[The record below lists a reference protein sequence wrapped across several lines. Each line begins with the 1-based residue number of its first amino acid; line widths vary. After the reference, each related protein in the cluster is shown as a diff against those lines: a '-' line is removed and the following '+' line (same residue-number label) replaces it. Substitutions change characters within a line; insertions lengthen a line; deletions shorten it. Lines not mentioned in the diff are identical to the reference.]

1 MAKPQIDLKFGA
13 DLKDFRRGIS
23 NIDSSLKQL
32 SSGFTALGGVIGA
45 SFAVDAIRQFAAESV
60 ELGATM
66 EGVRGAF
73 MRFADPST
81 LDNLRDAVSG
91 TVDDLKLMQM
101 AVRAKNFKIPMDVLA
116 KGLRFATQ
124 RAVETG
130 ESIDYL
136 VESFVIG
143 LGRESVKILDN
154 LGISTLEIQ
163 RKTKE
168 MGDMTTAVGAI
179 MDEAFSKAGERVV
192 TTSMKIDQQRAAVA
206 NLKTEIGEKLAPVY
220 MAVAQGGLE
229 FINAITNSFASFTQ
243 AYGEMFR
250 AIGLVKREQDRFGQS
265 ISETGKQRIDA
276 EEKSLF
282 RLNAMLESLQDNNL
296 AEDQRRI
303 LINKINTEY
312 KDYLPNLLSEKDTLE
327 DIRDVAKQVN
337 KTAREKINQ
346 IIYQEKINKATEDGV
361 QAQKDLN
368 RLTIEQSE
376 MIARGGYY
384 AMTIEQLRE
393 LGTSGKNM
401 GHEFRAAS
409 SEVITMNNNIDDAR
423 ARLKRSEIIIDGY
436 TKRLNGSTESTE
448 ELTEKTE
455 GLDNSLKNLDK
466 TIKDDVVESLE
477 IIETKF
483 ESIGDDVEEFDETF
497 DHSFRRAIETFKRFR
512 DEFMMFGQILQQSF
526 EAAFSPLEEGETR
539 IGRFREVFVQQLKMM
554 AAQLLATA
562 AAAAILATILTIA
575 FGGTNVAGQAM
586 FGKAGMNFGNLFSAS
601 FQGLGGMGFN
611 GGFGGSDGG
620 GFNIMRIIRGQ
631 DILLIQERAG
641 RNRNRS
647 TGIGG

>member
-23 NIDSSLKQL
+23 NIDSSLKRL
-32 SSGFTALGGVIGA
+32 SGGFTALGATIGA

-130 ESIDYL
+130 ESVDYL

-179 MDEAFSKAGERVV
+179 MDEEFSKAGERVV

-206 NLKTEIGEKLAPVY
+206 NLKTQIGEKLAPVY

-229 FINAITNSFASFTQ
+229 FISAITNSFQSFTT

-337 KTAREKINQ
+337 QTARERINQ
-346 IIYQEKINKATEDGV
+346 IIFQEKINKATEDGV

-368 RLTIEQSE
+368 RLTIEQAQMVS
-376 MIARGGYY
+376 RGGYY

-393 LGTSGKNM
+393 LGTSGRNM
-401 GHEFRAAS
+401 GHNFRVAA
-409 SEVITMNNNIDDAR
+409 EDVITMNKNIDDAR
-423 ARLKRSEIIIDGY
+423 GRLKRAEIIIDAY
-436 TKRLNGSTESTE
+436 SKRLNKSSESTE
-448 ELTEKTE
+448 KLT
-455 GLDNSLKNLDK
+455 DK
-466 TIKDDVVESLE
+466 TGDLDDSMEDLGNTIKEDVIGPLD
-477 IIETKF
+477 IIETEF
-483 ESIGDDVEEFDETF
+483 ESVSDEAEETAETF
-497 DHSFRRAIETFKRFR
+497 DHSFRRTIETLGKFR

-539 IGRFREVFVQQLKMM
+539 IGVFREVFVRQLKMM

-562 AAAAILATILTIA
+562 AAAAILAAILTIA
-575 FGGTNVAGQAM
+575 FGGTNLAGQAM

-611 GGFGGSDGG
+611 GGFGGGDSN
-620 GFNIMRIIRGQ
+620 GFNIMSVIRGE
-631 DILLIQERAG
+631 DILLVQDRAS
-641 RNRNRS
+641 RS
-647 TGIGG
+647 RTRQRGF